1 MSEQKK
7 RPAEP
12 GGEKRHRFSIG
23 KIFFHNT
30 FVLAF
35 SFVVAVISWFMV
47 SASSSDRGVTI
58 SNVPVEVRYSAA
70 AQEEGLQVFHMS
82 DETVDLQVL
91 GNNLLTTSL
100 TASDFEVSVT
110 LNPSSTTVTG
120 NTLQKMT
127 VEVQAVK
134 SNSLASYE
142 ITGVSPQEITVE
154 YDRSLEV
161 NLPIESNIQYSSDS
175 GFYAGTPILS
185 ADNVTISGPESSVSR
200 ISRVAVNYQV
210 EDPLR
215 EEASF
220 TCPLTFYDENGQELL
235 DISGMYLTMNVESV
249 DVSIPVIPVKTVDLV
264 AATVHQ
270 PTGFSSDRIQI
281 EPSQITIAGS
291 SETLSSINKIQ
302 LDTVIDFAQL
312 DVDGANTFTSNVTLP
327 SGVRNIG
334 SSGEISAQASA
345 TVTVN
350 LNGYTEKTVTVS
362 NANVQIVNATSDM
375 EVEQATTA
383 LSVTVLGPEAQVA
396 RLTGDNVSVLV
407 DLTNFQDQTGTVE
420 VPATV
425 AVTGTQ
431 ADSCWVTGD
440 YTISVTIS
448 EAATSATARVANAGA
463 RQSSKEDAVAATP
476 QD

>member
-1 MSEQKK
+1 M
-7 RPAEP
+7 
-12 GGEKRHRFSIG
+12 
-23 KIFFHNT
+23 
-30 FVLAF
+30 
-35 SFVVAVISWFMV
+35 
-47 SASSSDRGVTI
+47 
-58 SNVPVEVRYSAA
+58 
-70 AQEEGLQVFHMS
+70 
-82 DETVDLQVL
+82 
-91 GNNLLTTSL
+91 
-100 TASDFEVSVT
+100 T

-220 TCPLTFYDENGQELL
+220 TCPLTFYDENDQELL

-249 DVSIPVIPVKTVDLV
+249 DVSIPVTPVKTVDLV

-312 DVDGANTFTSNVTLP
+312 DVNGTNTFTSNITLP
-327 SGVRNIG
+327 SGCGI
-334 SSGEISAQASA
+334 SGPRARSPPSQRHSDGESEW
-345 TVTVN
+345 
-350 LNGYTEKTVTVS
+350 LYGKTVHGQQRQC
-362 NANVQIVNATSDM
+362 ADCQRH
-375 EVEQATTA
+375 
-383 LSVTVLGPEAQVA
+383 LGHGSGAGHHGPFRHGAGARGQVA

-448 EAATSATARVANAGA
+448 EAATSAAARVANAGA

>member
-35 SFVVAVISWFMV
+35 SCVVAVISWFMV

-220 TCPLTFYDENGQELL
+220 TCPLTFYDENDQELL

-270 PTGFSSDRIQI
+270 PT
-281 EPSQITIAGS
+281 
-291 SETLSSINKIQ
+291 
-302 LDTVIDFAQL
+302 
-312 DVDGANTFTSNVTLP
+312 
-327 SGVRNIG
+327 
-334 SSGEISAQASA
+334 AS
-345 TVTVN
+345 
-350 LNGYTEKTVTVS
+350 
-362 NANVQIVNATSDM
+362 
-375 EVEQATTA
+375 
-383 LSVTVLGPEAQVA
+383 
-396 RLTGDNVSVLV
+396 
-407 DLTNFQDQTGTVE
+407 
-420 VPATV
+420 PAT
-425 AVTGTQ
+425 A
-431 ADSCWVTGD
+431 SRL
-440 YTISVTIS
+440 SRRRS
-448 EAATSATARVANAGA
+448 
-463 RQSSKEDAVAATP
+463 P
-476 QD
+476 